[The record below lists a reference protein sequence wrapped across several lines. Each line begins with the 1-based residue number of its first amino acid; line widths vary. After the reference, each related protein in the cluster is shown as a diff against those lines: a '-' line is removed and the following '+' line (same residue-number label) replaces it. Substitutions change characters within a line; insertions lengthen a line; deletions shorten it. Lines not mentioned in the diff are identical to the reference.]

1 MLGQGLGDL
10 LYLKGLFGINADV
23 LLHLVQ
29 YHQGQREFAVHGQR
43 GLNGRGH
50 LLAGDVGHLRELFF
64 EQLAGIGL
72 GVGQVRAG
80 LQQRLSE
87 VARHVHVRQFL
98 RHRAAGR
105 LKLCLDSGED
115 ALTAHP
121 QDELGLVVLLG

>member
-1 MLGQGLGDL
+1 MLTKRFGDL
-10 LYLKGLFGINADV
+10 LDLKRLFHIVAYE
-23 LLHLVQ
+23 LLHFIQ
-29 YHQGQREFAVHGQR
+29 HHQGQRELAVHGQR

-87 VARHVHVRQFL
+87 VARHVHVRQLL

-105 LKLCLDSGED
+105 LKRCLDRGQDS
-115 ALTAHP
+115 LSAHP